1 MTGASAPL
9 AIVTEVLS
17 LKTIVHPSSVSTTSE
32 IVLFFSSAST
42 TVRSEETFSL
52 SAASSFL
59 IPSISAQRSSSS
71 YEQLHVAMPSMASI
85 RSVTSFLIPS
95 VFKFDISDKK
105 KSAASSWQ
113 DTAENSKRTFAHLRN
128 FAFRDR
134 DGPDGRG
141 KIAVLIL
148 ARSPAGNKS
157 SVKCERQVF

>member
-9 AIVTEVLS
+9 AIITEVLS

-95 VFKFDISDKK
+95 VF
-105 KSAASSWQ
+105 
-113 DTAENSKRTFAHLRN
+113 
-128 FAFRDR
+128 
-134 DGPDGRG
+134 
-141 KIAVLIL
+141 
-148 ARSPAGNKS
+148 
-157 SVKCERQVF
+157 